1 MKRVSLL
8 ILIIVLSLVL
18 FCNSKYFIIMNGNKE
33 ITINLNEDYIELG
46 AKTLFNQKVKIIG
59 NVDNKKVGIYE
70 IKYCHNSCKKRIVK
84 VVDKEKPVITLK
96 GDSEINIVINGEYH
110 EQGYTAF
117 DNYDGDLTDKVIVK
131 NNLDIT
137 KEGIYEIIYEV
148 TDSSNNLEIKTRKIN
163 VNIEGPM
170 SLSIKDFKLD
180 GYFTNTI
187 LKENNKDKN
196 YLDETIFYGD
206 SITENLGY
214 YQNISYNNIW
224 AVSNLTPTS
233 AYSSDVMFYK
243 YNEKINII
251 DGIKKYDVKR
261 IIITLGANSVALMQN
276 TYFIEQYEKLIVALK
291 ASNPNTQIIVES
303 IFPVDD
309 RWDFKTNTINNTK
322 INNINYLLAEMAE
335 RQNIYFLNTAEVLKN
350 EDGSAIK
357 GYLYESDGIHPLP
370 ICNEK
375 ILEYVNSHQI
385 P

>member
-163 VNIEGPM
+163 VNKEGPM

>member
-18 FCNSKYFIIMNGNKE
+18 FCNSKYFIKLNGNKE
-33 ITINLNEDYIELG
+33 MTINLNEDYIELG

-59 NVDNKKVGIYE
+59 NVDNKTVGIYE
-70 IKYCHNSCKKRIVK
+70 IKYCYNSCKSRIVN
-84 VVDKEKPVITLK
+84 VVDKEKPLITLK
-96 GDSEINIVINGEYH
+96 GDSEINIVINGVYH

-117 DNYDGDLTDKVIVK
+117 DNYDGDLTDKVVVK

-148 TDSSNNLEIKTRKIN
+148 TDSSNNKEIKSRKIN
-163 VNIEGPM
+163 VNKEGPM

-187 LKENNKDKN
+187 LKENNKDEN

-214 YQNISYNNIW
+214 YQSISYDNIW

-233 AYSSDVMFYK
+233 AYSLDVMFYK

-251 DGIKKYDVKR
+251 DGIKKYNVKR

-276 TYFIEQYEKLIVALK
+276 AYFIEQYEKLIEALK
-291 ASNPNTQIIVES
+291 SSNPNTQIIVES

-309 RWDFKTNTINNTK
+309 RWDLRTNSINNTK
-322 INNINYLLAEMAE
+322 INNINYLLAQMAE

-350 EDGSAIK
+350 ENGSAIK

-370 ICNEK
+370 ICNDK
-375 ILEYVNSHQI
+375 ILEYVNNHQI

>member
-18 FCNSKYFIIMNGNKE
+18 FCNSKYFIKLNGNKE
-33 ITINLNEDYIELG
+33 MTINLNEDYIELG

-84 VVDKEKPVITLK
+84 VVDKEKPLITLK
-96 GDSEINIVINGEYH
+96 GDSEINIVINGEYY

-117 DNYDGDLTDKVIVK
+117 DNYDGDLTDKVVVK

-163 VNIEGPM
+163 VNKEGPM

-187 LKENNKDKN
+187 LKENNKDEN

-276 TYFIEQYEKLIVALK
+276 TYFIEQYEKLIEALK